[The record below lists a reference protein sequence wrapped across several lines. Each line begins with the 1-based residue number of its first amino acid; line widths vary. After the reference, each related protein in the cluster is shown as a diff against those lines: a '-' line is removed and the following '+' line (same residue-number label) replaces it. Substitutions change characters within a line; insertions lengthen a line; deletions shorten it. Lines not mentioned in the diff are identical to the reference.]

1 MKSCLQTILDFFAN
15 IFNLFAQWFARI
27 FNTKQSESM
36 KLQLYKNIDVVQINI
51 KEGVSEY
58 FIPSNVAW
66 ADQVVDKILV
76 YGSNPESGELS
87 PIDGIN
93 PVFDREEAAD
103 LYFDLFTADDVQ
115 IANALN
121 GQSIL
126 STNNHPL
133 EIGQKLSL
141 QLSRMYFTRPPE
153 YDACVLLYVFWGTVT
168 KEVQDIP
175 NKSVTSTFKLYPGK
189 EVYLSEMIDT
199 YIHSQ
204 PNRLKGIYVWGGYG
218 MLPGTF
224 ITLRDYNYRTI
235 VNLLPVGLC
244 RPPMGVDYVFEG
256 ISSPE
261 QAQSVQ
267 VSSMY
272 FDDADVDFENSTLF
286 YSFDS
291 FIKPIELTITFL
303 Y

>member
-1 MKSCLQTILDFFAN
+1 MTHLWMRIKSFFLNLLRFILHKHK
-15 IFNLFAQWFARI
+15 
-27 FNTKQSESM
+27 TESM

-93 PVFDREEAAD
+93 PVFDREEAAN

-218 MLPGTF
+218 KLPGTF
-224 ITLRDYNYRTI
+224 ITLRDYNYKTI
-235 VNLLPVGLC
+235 VNLLPVGMC
-244 RPPMGVDYVFEG
+244 RPPMGIDTVFEDHY
-256 ISSPE
+256 SPE

-272 FDDADVDFENSTLF
+272 FDDADVDFENSTLY